1 VIEISMYHKIKAID
15 RLKDLSLRECAKRLG
30 ISVKTVS
37 KYRKMSL
44 KEASGYLGNQRR
56 RSQFDEAREF
66 IKSELAKFEKLSSIK
81 LLRKIKE
88 RYPNITAKAR
98 ALRNYIK
105 PLREAIEQ
113 DNYRLY
119 EPVLDMEPGHQVQV
133 DMGESW
139 VERDSS
145 EDKFKIYFVVFV
157 FSYSRYTYV
166 SFRTK
171 PYNTNAFIKA
181 HLEAFNYFGG
191 VARDYVYDQ
200 TKLVVIQEKYREV
213 LFNKEFH
220 KFALQ
225 YQFQPLIC
233 EGYDP
238 ESKGKVERFIRYIKS
253 DFLYGEYFKDI
264 EEVRRRSNE
273 WLSTVANIRI
283 HGTTNQKPSEMFKE
297 EEPLLSQRDFI
308 LNPDYKRLVDRTGL
322 ISFAGNKYSVPSAY
336 QRGEVLVE
344 KQRGLLLVRDKDTG
358 KQIAEHKLVKG
369 KGRIRKNNNHYR
381 DYRKSL
387 EELSCETE
395 DLFSDIEQGAEL
407 IEEIAENNPRIVRDQ
422 LRGLQSL
429 RKRYSTSVW
438 ASSIR
443 LIMDIPHLSTGK
455 TEKVLKRYKKR
466 LRLKQIVDSH
476 NKPDNRLSSS
486 SCLDRESDYYDR
498 RLL

>member
-1 VIEISMYHKIKAID
+1 MYHKIKSI
-15 RLKDLSLRECAKRLG
+15 RRFSDLSLRECARRLG
-30 ISVKTVS
+30 VSVKTVR
-37 KYRKMSL
+37 KYREMSL

-56 RSQFDEAREF
+56 RSQFDKAREF
-66 IKSELAKFEKLSSIK
+66 IKDELSKFKKISSIK

-88 RYPNITAKAR
+88 RYPEITVGAR

-105 PLREAIEQ
+105 PLREEIER
-113 DNYRLY
+113 DNFRLY

-139 VERDSS
+139 IERDSTG
-145 EDKFKIYFVVFV
+145 DKFKVYFVAFV
-157 FSYSRYTYV
+157 FSYSRYAYV
-166 SFRTK
+166 SYQTK
-171 PYNTNAFIKA
+171 PYNTAAFIKA

-264 EEVRRRSNE
+264 EAVRRRSNE
-273 WLSTVANIRI
+273 WLSTVANTRI
-283 HGTTNQKPSEMFKE
+283 HGTTKQQPIEKFKA
-297 EEPLLSQRDFI
+297 EEPLLSQRNFI
-308 LNPDYKRLVDRTGL
+308 LNPGYKRIVDRTGL
-322 ISFAGNKYSVPSAY
+322 ISFAGNKYSVPCKY

-344 KQRGLLLVRDKDTG
+344 KQGDMLLVRDKDTG
-358 KQIAEHKLVKG
+358 KQIAEHELVKG

-381 DYRKSL
+381 NYRKSVD
-387 EELSCETE
+387 ELRLETE
-395 DLFSDIEQGAEL
+395 DLFSDIEQGEEL
-407 IEEIAENNPRIVRDQ
+407 IAEIIENNPRIVRDQ

-429 RKRYSTSVW
+429 KKRYPTSVW

-443 LIMDIPHLSTGK
+443 VLMDLPEISTGK
-455 TEKVLKRYKKR
+455 TEKLLKRYKKR

-476 NKPDNRLSSS
+476 NKSDNKLSSS

-498 RLL
+498 WLL